1 MWAALTKQTGRHI
14 LTNGACVIYGS
25 ESEAAH
31 RKDIMTKR
39 LYYDDAYLWEFTAE
53 VTACEPAGGGTSRVY
68 LAESAFYPTS
78 GGQPFDTGTIEGRRV
93 TDVYVDELGDVAH
106 VIEGSIEAGTP
117 AKCLI
122 DAPRRVDHMQQHAG
136 EHILAGVMY
145 RFYGAYTTGLHLGA
159 ADSTIDC
166 VLPDG
171 RTHLTQEEKAFVEAE
186 VNRIIRSDAPI
197 RCWFPDEEEL
207 KNLPLRKAPSVTEH
221 IRVVQIGQEEFC
233 ACGGTHPKAT
243 GEIGLF
249 KLLDARP
256 DKGKL
261 RLTFVCGE
269 RASKLF
275 RGLYEDMLRLR
286 EILNVP
292 QEGLA
297 QAAQNAV
304 DRLKD
309 ARREINTAKS
319 RAAEAVIRGEIA
331 GGGDVIRY
339 VFDEMGP
346 EGLKAAADAAVNA
359 GKTALLA
366 DRSINGLNLVFASP
380 KGGRDAGKLL
390 RAFAAKCGGKGGGS
404 PELARGFCPD
414 TEAAKEL
421 YTLEV

>member
-1 MWAALTKQTGRHI
+1 
-14 LTNGACVIYGS
+14 
-25 ESEAAH
+25 
-31 RKDIMTKR
+31 MTER
-39 LYYDDAYLWEFTAE
+39 LYYDDAYLWKFASE
-53 VTACEPAGGGTSRVY
+53 VTSCEPIDDKTSRVY
-68 LAESAFYPTS
+68 LEKSAFYPTS
-78 GGQPFDTGTIEGRRV
+78 GGQPFDTGTIQGRRV
-93 TDVYVDELGDVAH
+93 TDVYVDEFGDVAH
-106 VIEGSIEAGTP
+106 VIEGSVEEGMLAE
-117 AKCLI
+117 CLI
-122 DAPRRVDHMQQHAG
+122 DVPRRLDHMQQHAG

-171 RTHLTQEEKAFVEAE
+171 RTHMTQEEKAFVESK

-207 KNLPLRKAPSVTEH
+207 KTLPLRKAPSVTEH

-269 RASKLF
+269 RAVKLYHE
-275 RGLYEDMLRLR
+275 LYEDMLKLR

-297 QAAQNAV
+297 QAALNAV

-309 ARREINTAKS
+309 ARREINAAKS
-319 RAAEAVIRGEIA
+319 RMAEALIKGEIA
-331 GGGDVIRY
+331 KGGAEVRY
-339 VFDEMGP
+339 VFSDVGP
-346 EGLKAAADAAVNA
+346 EGLKAAADAAVSA
-359 GKTALLA
+359 GKAAFLMDETE
-366 DRSINGLNLVFASP
+366 NGLNLMFASP
-380 KGGRDAGKLL
+380 KGGPDAGKLL
-390 RAFAAKCGGKGGGS
+390 KTFAQKCGGKGGGS

-414 TEAAKEL
+414 KAAAKEL
-421 YTLEV
+421 DSLEV